1 MNVRIIEAK
10 IKNLAELAETQR
22 HESLVQTDPYLMG
35 FANGLI
41 LALSIFTELEPKF
54 ISVKNQGEK

>member
-1 MNVRIIEAK
+1 MNTRTIEAK

-22 HESLVQTDPYLMG
+22 HDSLTQIDPYLMG

-41 LALSIFTELEPKF
+41 LALSIFTEMEPKF
-54 ISVKNQGEK
+54 ISAKNKGRK